1 MPKLHY
7 GPRPHV
13 RAERERL
20 SELRFERIDVRPAG
34 TTLGAEID
42 GIDLGSLDDAT
53 FAEIE
58 RAFLEYKVIFFHDQ
72 KISTEQHLAFA
83 ERFGELED
91 HPFLRAKDGYDKIV
105 EFAKDDKTIGVE
117 NAWHS
122 DVTWREVPSLGS
134 VLRAVE
140 IPACGGDT
148 LFADMEA
155 AYAGLGAAT
164 KKRIDGLVAVHDF
177 VHNFGLLMSEEERTA
192 HRAQYPEARHP
203 VVRTHPVTGRKSL
216 YVNAIF
222 TRSIEGLPEEES
234 AALLA
239 SLYRHADVPEY
250 QCRFHWRKDS
260 IAFWDNRAVQHYAVS
275 DYDPQRR
282 VMDRVTIIGDR
293 PR

>member
-1 MPKLHY
+1 MPKLYY

-20 SELRFERIDVRPAG
+20 SALRFERIRVRPAG
-34 TTLGAEID
+34 ATLGAEIGD
-42 GIDLGSLDDAT
+42 VDLGRLDDAT

-58 RAFLEYKVIFFHDQ
+58 RAFLEYKVIFFRDQ

-91 HPFLRAKDGYDKIV
+91 HPFLRAKEGYDKIV
-105 EFAKDDKTIGVE
+105 EFAKDDKAIGVE

-122 DVTWREVPSLGS
+122 DVTWREIPSLGS
-134 VLRAVE
+134 VLRAIE
-140 IPACGGDT
+140 IPAFGGDT

-155 AYAGLGAAT
+155 AYAGLSART
-164 KKRIDGLVAVHDF
+164 KTRIEGMKAVHDF
-177 VHNFGLLMSEEERTA
+177 VHNFGLLMSEEERTT
-192 HRAQYPEARHP
+192 HRAKYPEARHP

-222 TRSIEGLPEEES
+222 TRGIEGLSEDES
-234 AALLA
+234 AALLER
-239 SLYRHADVPEY
+239 LYREADVPEY
-250 QCRFHWRKDS
+250 QCRFRWRRDS

-275 DYDPQRR
+275 DYDPQHR
-282 VMDRVTIIGDR
+282 VMDRVTVIGDR